1 MRKKVISVLGIQIT
15 SSQANQEQVNNITSG
30 KRIFSGSHRPP
41 AVGFPGK
48 MFQIFFLL
56 IQRRPIFAS

>member
-15 SSQANQEQVNNITSG
+15 SSRANQEQVNNITSG

-48 MFQIFFLL
+48 MFQIFF
-56 IQRRPIFAS
+56 ADSA